1 MIGLDSNV
9 LVRYIVQDDPQQAAA
24 AVEIVDTLSETE
36 PGFLSSVTWAE
47 LYWVLTRSY
56 GFAREV
62 VLERLE
68 MLLLADEIRS
78 EDAASVASAI
88 HAARQG
94 ADFADALIAAVARR
108 AGCSTVVTFD
118 KRAAE
123 KLGWRLI

>member
-9 LVRYIVQDDPQQAAA
+9 LVRYIAQDDPVQSAAA
-24 AVEIVDTLSETE
+24 AEVIDGLTE
-36 PGFLSSVTWAE
+36 EEQGFLTSVTWAE

-56 GFAREV
+56 GFARAA
-62 VLERLE
+62 VLERLQT
-68 MLLLADEIRS
+68 LALADEIRS
-78 EDAASVASAI
+78 EDAAAVASAI

-108 AGCSTVVTFD
+108 AGCTEVVTFG

-123 KLGWRLI
+123 RLGWRLL